1 MPIAKVHFK
10 GVQLVNKSRA
20 YFFLGPL
27 CPEPTEGFRAEI

>member
-1 MPIAKVHFK
+1 MPIPKVHFTDA
-10 GVQLVNKSRA
+10 QLVNKYRA